1 MSKYDSLIEMGE
13 FGKKKRVNSKRK
25 GSTFERNI
33 AKILNERFNTKE
45 FARTPGSGAFGTTHK
60 NLPHYFKVAGDLIT
74 PEKFR
79 FVLECK
85 TGYDLRL
92 EDLFKPKSDL
102 FKFIEQ
108 ASRDGATANKPW
120 LLIYKRDRQKALVV
134 TLESFNLKK
143 AVTFGKYNMYLLEE
157 VLNLSLETFF
167 TSDI

>member
-1 MSKYDSLIEMGE
+1 MSKYDNLIEMGE

-92 EDLFKPKSDL
+92 EDLFKPASDL
-102 FKFIEQ
+102 YKFIEQ
-108 ASRDGATANKPW
+108 ASRDGAVAKKPW
-120 LLIYKRDRQKALVV
+120 LLVYKRDRQKAMVV
-134 TLESFNLKK
+134 SLEQFNLKK
-143 AVTFGKYNMYLLEE
+143 VVTFGDYHMYLLEE
-157 VLNLSLETFF
+157 VLSLPEEVFF
-167 TSDI
+167 TEDI